1 MKASYVLGF
10 MVFILGTPAW
20 TADSSSNFSILSM
33 GTKTCGEVVSDFQK
47 DDIGKLVN
55 SVWVGGY
62 LTAINSKV
70 YRGFDL
76 AKGTDPAARD
86 LWIFNYCSKNP
97 LDSLYRA
104 TDALVVEMKARAR

>member
-1 MKASYVLGF
+1 MIV
-10 MVFILGTPAW
+10 ILSAPAW
-20 TADSSSNFSILSM
+20 AADPSGRFNVLSM
-33 GTKTCGEVVSDFQK
+33 GAKTCGEVVSDFQK
-47 DDIGKLVN
+47 DGVGKLTN

-62 LTAINSKV
+62 LTAINSEV
-70 YRGFDL
+70 YSGFDV

-104 TDALVVEMKARAR
+104 TDALVVELRARAR